1 MKQNLHKTIKEDK
14 NISPCHAGTDRKQF
28 KSKYQVLFFLA
39 YLRTEETIEDLLLQ
53 NNKSAILLQ
62 KNWPFWTGKG
72 SKHIHVRY
80 FFVVNKIK
88 NKEVRIIH
96 CSTEEMVADFNT
108 KPLQG
113 MIFIY
118 FRNKTMGIKSEE
130 YDMYKRAYKEVLIK
144 QCDLFENKEDLF
156 TI

>member
-1 MKQNLHKTIKEDK
+1 M
-14 NISPCHAGTDRKQF
+14 
-28 KSKYQVLFFLA
+28 A

-53 NNKSAILLQ
+53 NNKSAIPLQ

-72 SKHIHVRY
+72 SKHINVRY

-88 NKEVRIIH
+88 KKELRIIH